1 MSETELVRLYE
12 EVKERVSKERVHQG
26 KGELKQEL
34 VRALIV
40 PARQLGLQLVLPDEL
55 PMEF

>member
-1 MSETELVRLYE
+1 MSETKLVRLYK
-12 EVKERVSKERVHQG
+12 EVKERFSKERVRQG

>member
-12 EVKERVSKERVHQG
+12 EVKERVSKERVRQG
-26 KGELKQEL
+26 KGGLKQEL

>member
-1 MSETELVRLYE
+1 MSETELVRLYA
-12 EVKERVSKERVHQG
+12 EVKERVSKERVRQG